1 MIYSIIMDVI
11 FQRLLSIFI
20 YLNTLKSRRDLFMP
34 VNGENKE
41 LLLHRSGFLKKL
53 LFDSYTDQQV

>member
-1 MIYSIIMDVI
+1 
-11 FQRLLSIFI
+11 
-20 YLNTLKSRRDLFMP
+20 MP

-41 LLLHRSGFLKKL
+41 LLLHRSGFKKKL